1 MDKIDKIKPR
11 IFKGTRDFL
20 PRMMIPR
27 EDIIDTIRRSF
38 SRYGFSP
45 LSTPAF
51 EFIEILTGK
60 SGSEADKLIYPLS
73 YRGGKTL
80 ALHYDLTVPLARVMA
95 QYAELPRPFKRY
107 QIQPVWRADR
117 PQIRQGRFREFVQCD
132 ADIVGVGGA
141 LADAEI
147 IALTADI
154 LGRLGFGISEQKYLI
169 LVNDRR
175 FLAGVVAWA
184 GIYPGQWLAPVC
196 RALDK
201 YDRAGIEGVREE
213 LTALK
218 LEVKIID
225 RLMRVFEDVP
235 ADLRA
240 RSGQAKA
247 KELLDNWAD
256 QLDFD
261 EEALELNGLF
271 DAIAGFGVPDD
282 TWVFTPWLS
291 RGLDYYTGPIFESVL
306 PAEPHIG
313 SLTGGGRYDGLIGR
327 FGKQD
332 IPATG
337 TTIGIDRIFTAMEQ
351 LGMLRKA
358 SCRTQVLVANFGD
371 ETLRFELNM
380 VAEFRNAGLA
390 TEIYLERVKLAKQF
404 KYADKLGIPV
414 VAVIGPEEASRGLV
428 KLKWMDTGV
437 EEIVSRTR
445 AVYGLKEKLAI
456 RDA

>member
-1 MDKIDKIKPR
+1 MDKIKPR

-38 SRYGFSP
+38 SCYGFSP

-51 EFIEILTGK
+51 EYIEILTGK
-60 SGSEADKLIYPLS
+60 SGGEADKLIYPLA

-132 ADIVGVGGA
+132 ADIVGVGGV

-154 LGRLGFGISEQKYLI
+154 LGRLGFGIGDRKYLI
-169 LVNDRR
+169 LINDRR

-201 YDRAGIEGVREE
+201 YDRTGIEGVREE
-213 LTALK
+213 LAGLK
-218 LEVKIID
+218 LEAGIID
-225 RLMRVFEDVP
+225 RLMRVFENVP

-240 RSGQAKA
+240 RSGHAKA
-247 KELLDNWAD
+247 RDLLDNWTD
-256 QLDFD
+256 LLDFN
-261 EEALELNGLF
+261 EEALELGGLF
-271 DAIAGFGVPDD
+271 DAIAGFGVPDNI
-282 TWVFTPWLS
+282 WVFTPWLS

-327 FGKQD
+327 FGTRD

-351 LGMLRKA
+351 LGMLGKA
-358 SCRTQVLVANFGD
+358 SCRTQVLVANFGG
-371 ETLRFELNM
+371 ETLPFELNM
-380 VAEFRNAGLA
+380 VTEFRNAGLA
-390 TEIYLERVKLAKQF
+390 TEIYLEPVKLAKQF
-404 KYADKLGIPV
+404 RYADKLGILV
-414 VAVIGPEEASRGLV
+414 VAVIGPDEAEKGLV

-437 EEIVSRTR
+437 EESVSRTR
-445 AVYGLKEKLAI
+445 AVYGLKEKLAM